1 MKRFLALILSLSM
14 ALALAACGGGNQP
27 AAEPDSTGSAAETT
41 SGNTAEPAAEGS
53 TELNIY
59 MWQQYISEQLVAD
72 FEEANNCTVNISYMS
87 DNADAVTRL
96 TAGGGDQYDL
106 IMTCD
111 AYMESLIAG
120 GYVEKLDNE
129 LDTLEKE
136 MAQYKEQDED
146 VLTYALFP
154 QVAMDFFKYRDA
166 QKTKVDEKMGD
177 KEHGAYP
184 V

>member
-27 AAEPDSTGSAAETT
+27 AAEPDSTSSAAETT

-87 DNADAVTRL
+87 DNADAPPSRRSS
-96 TAGGGDQYDL
+96 A
-106 IMTCD
+106 
-111 AYMESLIAG
+111 
-120 GYVEKLDNE
+120 
-129 LDTLEKE
+129 
-136 MAQYKEQDED
+136 
-146 VLTYALFP
+146 
-154 QVAMDFFKYRDA
+154 
-166 QKTKVDEKMGD
+166 KTTPR
-177 KEHGAYP
+177 ASCP
-184 V
+184 PSP